1 MCPAWLRAGFLDPRH
16 LGRTRFMET
25 GQPSSL
31 QLPSF
36 LHGSFMSV
44 ARKTSREGQRC
55 GEQYRKDGSFPA
67 PRELLAVP
75 SGEVVITHEVA
86 DFQREQPAWRLYMV
100 SRVMSGLLEAL
111 DYQNTFQV
119 RDAYEE
125 FCLGTA
131 WGALHFTVEQ
141 NAPRSAGRTA
151 LCLKA
156 VLRFWEPLQSVRYV
170 FKRLGTMLT
179 LEELMLASSD
189 WAVNGWC
196 PVDDSPVRARLALA
210 AQRMERATKED
221 CMEAILR
228 EMPRALAYARDLK
241 HREVLSTPSFWREQL
256 EVLPPGAFERV
267 SGACT
272 SDLLGQLYAWDRAL
286 GKQ

>member
-1 MCPAWLRAGFLDPRH
+1 
-16 LGRTRFMET
+16 MET
-25 GQPSSL
+25 GQHPSL
-31 QLPSF
+31 ELPSF

-55 GEQYRKDGSFPA
+55 GEQYRKDGSFAA
-67 PRELLAVP
+67 PRELLDVP
-75 SGEVVITHEVA
+75 PSEVVIAHEVA
-86 DFQREQPAWRLYMV
+86 DFQREQPAWRLYML
-100 SRVMSGLLEAL
+100 SRVMSGLLEAM

-119 RDAYEE
+119 RDAYEA
-125 FCLGTA
+125 FCRETT
-131 WGALHFTVEQ
+131 WGALHFAVEQ
-141 NAPRSAGRTA
+141 NAPRSAERTA

-156 VLRFWEPLQSVRYV
+156 VLRFWEPLQTVHYL
-170 FKRLGTMLT
+170 FKKLGAVLT

-189 WAVNGWC
+189 WAVDAWC
-196 PVDDSPVRARLALA
+196 PVGDSPVRARLELA
-210 AQRMERATKED
+210 AERMARATKED

-228 EMPRALAYARDLK
+228 EMPRALAYASDLK
-241 HREVLSTPSFWREQL
+241 HRAVLSAPTFWREQL
-256 EVLPPGAFERV
+256 DMLPPKAFERV